1 MIAPAFYVSLVPAAE
16 RSAHLAVGACAIQ
29 MAQICAG
36 QMAQI
41 CAVQMAQICAVQMA
55 QICAG
60 QMAQICAGQMAQISE
75 RPVYRG
81 LLRASAG
88 SFGSRKAEALSA
100 SDTRS

>member
-16 RSAHLAVGACAIQ
+16 RSAHLAVGACAI
-29 MAQICAG
+29 
-36 QMAQI
+36 
-41 CAVQMAQICAVQMA
+41 
-55 QICAG
+55 